1 MADDKEKKEGEEGGG
16 KSKMLPILLGVILV
30 VGGAVGVVAMT
41 APQKPKEAKKEIDL
55 DSFPAKVWPEKLSW
69 TFNPGT
75 RRNVAKIGISFEYK
89 AEDDLKTQGVILEA
103 LPKARSR
110 IQILLLGKKVDEL
123 TGGDNALQLKLE
135 MRDILNETFFP
146 NAEDAHAKVSD
157 VYFDEYL
164 IK

>member
-1 MADDKEKKEGEEGGG
+1 MADEKEKKDEQEGGR
-16 KSKMLPILLGVILV
+16 KSKLLPIFLGMILV

-41 APQKPKEAKKEIDL
+41 APQKPKEEKKEVDL
-55 DSFPAKVWPEKLSW
+55 DSFPPKVWPEKLSW

-89 AEDDLKTQGVILEA
+89 AEDDIKTQGVIVEA

-110 IQILLLGKKVDEL
+110 IQILLLGKSVDEL

-146 NAEDAHAKVSD
+146 NSEEAHAKVSD